1 MGEGRYRGIF
11 LGSSTERCVVSGGKR
26 RRIGVLMGSW
36 RVMFGI
42 AGRRRRARACVSGR
56 GGVTVRAAAA
66 ALFFGLFV
74 VFLGLGPC
82 FCPRLNFCAAF
93 FAGKIGVRSYLCSSH
108 CRGSVVHPFAK
119 PAAGSS
125 RLGFL
130 KTENQNDCPCRC
142 EEGPECRPSVETS
155 EDAGVVG
162 EGGREDA
169 NERTCGGKSPAQH
182 SLEGG
187 G

>member
-1 MGEGRYRGIF
+1 MPFLNSSQQIPLKTQKVSLYIDWGFGLRQLLKSISPYLGEGRYRD
-11 LGSSTERCVVSGGKR
+11 STERCVVSGGKR

-82 FCPRLNFCAAF
+82 FCPRQNFCDAF
-93 FAGKIGVRSYLCSSH
+93 FCWED
-108 CRGSVVHPFAK
+108 RGSVVSLFK
-119 PAAGSS
+119 PLPGFGRASFCQAGS
-125 RLGFL
+125 RQQPFGIL
-130 KTENQNDCPCRC
+130 EN
-142 EEGPECRPSVETS
+142 
-155 EDAGVVG
+155 
-162 EGGREDA
+162 
-169 NERTCGGKSPAQH
+169 
-182 SLEGG
+182 
-187 G
+187 